1 MSRFPLHVC
10 GERYR
15 YSSSLQRRSF
25 YRVHPRGVS
34 HSSSSL
40 EAPAL
45 RNDSHLYFGIQKSPT
60 LDRMIDS
67 DYICWIGTIPY
78 GILPIP
84 SRTTWI
90 PLRTMWMV
98 LCP

>member
-1 MSRFPLHVC
+1 MSRFSLYVC

-15 YSSSLQRRSF
+15 YSSSLQRRSL

-45 RNDSHLYFGIQKSPT
+45 RNDSHLYLGIQKFPT
-60 LDRMIDS
+60 LDRTIDP
-67 DYICWIGTIPY
+67 DYICWTGTIPY
-78 GILPIP
+78 DILPIP
-84 SRTTWI
+84 SRIT
-90 PLRTMWMV
+90 WMV
-98 LCP
+98 PCL